1 MNHINQTTVEQL
13 TPDDIFF
20 HNGQKYTLIEN
31 NSISTSF
38 NELIVLNDSVQQNL
52 KLKKTDVVTVNETF
66 TPNQNLQTLTEHKSS
81 VRKVRNERGN
91 LISVDLY
98 DPEALIER
106 KLTKDEIKKRDQC
119 ADELLSNPKF
129 QERYGDPDNIRPPGK
144 TIDDVAYGICTNR
157 ATGRETTKRRKTQKE
172 SYEVK
177 RLDRINTL
185 RNAIRRIPNEEF

>member
-20 HNGQKYTLIEN
+20 HNGQKYILIEN

-52 KLKKTDVVTVNETF
+52 KLKKTDVVRVNETF

-98 DPEALIER
+98 DPEALLER

-119 ADELLSNPKF
+119 PDPYILSHFFP
-129 QERYGDPDNIRPPGK
+129 
-144 TIDDVAYGICTNR
+144 VAPSKN
-157 ATGRETTKRRKTQKE
+157 TG
-172 SYEVK
+172 
-177 RLDRINTL
+177 
-185 RNAIRRIPNEEF
+185 